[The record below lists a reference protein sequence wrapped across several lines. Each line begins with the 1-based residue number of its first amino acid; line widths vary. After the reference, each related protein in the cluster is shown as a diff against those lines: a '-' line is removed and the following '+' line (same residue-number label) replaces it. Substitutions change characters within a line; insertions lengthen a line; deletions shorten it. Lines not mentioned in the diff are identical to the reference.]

1 MKRLGGIRSS
11 LFPNLSMFCDLRRV
25 MIEAKLKFESEAQ
38 KEKYVHVC
46 DDRFE
51 ADVDAVMKELC
62 ARKELKYLTL
72 SGPSCSGKTTASRK
86 LISEFAE
93 RGRKVKII
101 SLDDFFRDRDEL
113 VKEANGGKLDFDSEK
128 ALDIEALSEFMENL
142 QAGKEAILP
151 KFDFNE
157 ARRVSEEKFSRGDAD
172 VIVFEGIQAI
182 YPAFTDLLDRCAHDE
197 KASVYIKPMQSIKV
211 EEYVIDSNELRLW
224 RRLVRD
230 YNFRSAS
237 PEFTCFLWE
246 TVRENEDKN
255 IFPYENKS
263 DYFINSTLG
272 YDVGML
278 KNSLEKILSPIK
290 ETSKYY
296 KKSRE
301 ILDIVAKSD
310 AIPREYLPKN
320 SLYFE
325 FV

>member
-1 MKRLGGIRSS
+1 
-11 LFPNLSMFCDLRRV
+11 
-25 MIEAKLKFESEAQ
+25 MIEAKLKFKSEAE
-38 KEKYVHVC
+38 KAKYVHDC
-46 DDRFE
+46 DTRFE

-72 SGPSCSGKTTASRK
+72 SGPSCSGKTTASGK

-101 SLDDFFRDRDEL
+101 SLDDFFRDRSEL
-113 VKEANGGKLDFDSEK
+113 VAEANGGKLDFDSEK
-128 ALDIEALSEFMENL
+128 ALDIKALTDFMENL
-142 QAGKEAILP
+142 QAGREAMLP

-182 YPAFTDLLDRCAHDE
+182 YPVFTELLDRCAHDE
-197 KASVYIKPMQSIKV
+197 KASVYIKPMQSIKAG
-211 EEYVIDSNELRLW
+211 EHIIDPNELRLW

-230 YNFRSAS
+230 YNFRSAA
-237 PEFTCFLWE
+237 PEFTYYLWE

-255 IFPYENKS
+255 IFPYENSS
-263 DYFINSTLG
+263 DYFIDSTLG

-278 KNSLEKILSPIK
+278 KSTLENILSAIP
-290 ETSKYY
+290 ESSKYY
-296 KKSRE
+296 KKSKE
-301 ILDIVAKSD
+301 ILDKVAKSD
-310 AIPREYLPKN
+310 VISRKHLPRN